1 MDLTNADIR
10 LMAFDLDGT
19 LLNSAKELT
28 PRNKSALERAAE
40 KGIQIVPT
48 TGRLFQAI
56 PEEIRAFPFL
66 RYAITIN
73 GAAVF
78 DTLTGD
84 NLYRAE
90 IPLENAIGIMS
101 YLDQFPVIYDC
112 YKDNGGLMTR
122 SMWDQAEVFAPNAY
136 YVRSIRTMRKPVPE
150 LKEFLLQQGGS
161 VQKIQEAGE
170 LIKAYNSDIYFHVDA
185 VQGYGKFVI
194 RPKSM
199 KIDLLSVSGHKIHG
213 PKGIGFLYIKKGT
226 KINPICYGG
235 GQQKGMRSGTEN
247 VPGIAGL
254 ALAAKMCYENFED
267 KQNKLYELKEYLIKS
282 LNERLSDIKVNGP
295 ACREGAPHI
304 VSVSIKGLAAETVLN
319 MLSSKNIYVSAGS
332 ACTSNNPHIS
342 DTLQAIGLEKDLLE
356 STIRISMSFMTTKE
370 EIDYFLDTLC
380 SQVENMR
387 KFYRH

>member
-1 MDLTNADIR
+1 MEAY
-10 LMAFDLDGT
+10 LD
-19 LLNSAKELT
+19 NSATTRAYDEVASLVAKIMTEEYGNPSSVHHMGMVSGERLAQARET
-28 PRNKSALERAAE
+28 IAATLKVEPQEILFTSGGTESDNLALIGVAKANKWRGKHIITTAIEHPAILETTSALEKEGFEITYLPVDETGVVQLEDLKAALRE
-40 KGIQIVPT
+40 DTILVSMM
-48 TGRLFQAI
+48 FVNN
-56 PEEIRAFPFL
+56 EI
-66 RYAITIN
+66 
-73 GAAVF
+73 
-78 DTLTGD
+78 
-84 NLYRAE
+84 
-90 IPLENAIGIMS
+90 
-101 YLDQFPVIYDC
+101 
-112 YKDNGGLMTR
+112 
-122 SMWDQAEVFAPNAY
+122 
-136 YVRSIRTMRKPVPE
+136 
-150 LKEFLLQQGGS
+150 GS

-267 KQNKLYELKEYLIKS
+267 KQNKLYELKEYLINS

>member
-1 MDLTNADIR
+1 MEAY
-10 LMAFDLDGT
+10 LD
-19 LLNSAKELT
+19 NSATTRAYNEVASLVAKIMTEEYGNPSSVHHMGMVSGERLSQAREDIAATLKVEPQEILFTSGGTESDNLALLGVAKANKWRGKHIITTAIEHPAILETTTALEKEGFDITYLPVDET
-28 PRNKSALERAAE
+28 GVVQLEDLKSALREDT
-40 KGIQIVPT
+40 ILVSMM
-48 TGRLFQAI
+48 FVNN
-56 PEEIRAFPFL
+56 EI
-66 RYAITIN
+66 
-73 GAAVF
+73 
-78 DTLTGD
+78 
-84 NLYRAE
+84 
-90 IPLENAIGIMS
+90 
-101 YLDQFPVIYDC
+101 
-112 YKDNGGLMTR
+112 
-122 SMWDQAEVFAPNAY
+122 
-136 YVRSIRTMRKPVPE
+136 
-150 LKEFLLQQGGS
+150 GS

-194 RPKSM
+194 RPRSM

-282 LNERLSDIKVNGP
+282 LNERLSDIKINGP